1 MDVGEAA
8 LLFGAAVAGG
18 ALNSVAGGGSFLT
31 FPALIF
37 VGVNP
42 ISANATST
50 VALWPGSVASSFG
63 YRQELQAEASNLRW
77 LAALSAVGGL
87 IGALTLIETPKE
99 LFERLLPFL
108 LLLATLVFTFGDAL
122 RARMG
127 ATVLSRPAV
136 AAVQLGIAI
145 YGGYFGGGMG
155 LMMLAAFTFLGMTE
169 LHRMNALKSA
179 LGVVINGIAVA
190 TFAATGKVAWAPAG
204 VMVLG
209 AALGGFAGASL
220 ARRVAP
226 ARMRP
231 VVVGLGWLMTAWFFW
246 RAYSTAPA

>member
-1 MDVGEAA
+1 MDLVQAG
-8 LLFGAAVAGG
+8 LLFSAAVLGG
-18 ALNSVAGGGSFLT
+18 ALNSVAGGGSFIT

-37 VGVNP
+37 AGVTP

-50 VALWPGSVASSFG
+50 VALWPGSLASSVG
-63 YRQELQAEASNLRW
+63 YRVELRAERANLRW
-77 LAALSAVGGL
+77 LSALSALGGL
-87 IGALTLIETPKE
+87 VGAVTLIETPRE

-122 RARMG
+122 RARLG
-127 ATVLSRPAV
+127 SATLSRPAV
-136 AAVQLGIAI
+136 AAAQLLIAI

-190 TFAATGKVAWAPAG
+190 AFTLAGKVEWASAG
-204 VMVLG
+204 VMVAG

-220 ARRVAP
+220 ARRVEP
-226 ARMRP
+226 SKLRP
-231 VVVGLGWLMTAWFFW
+231 VVVVIGWAITSWFFW
-246 RAYSTAPA
+246 RAF